1 MRCTGQPPDGV
12 EWVEEEDG
20 DNVIISVIDMW
31 IVNNGVM
38 NYVSLTFNKVC

>member
-1 MRCTGQPPDGV
+1 MRCTGQPPDGA

-38 NYVSLTFNKVC
+38 NYVVDFK

>member
-1 MRCTGQPPDGV
+1 MRCTGQPLDGV

-20 DNVIISVIDMW
+20 DNFIISVIDMW

-38 NYVSLTFNKVC
+38 IMSLTFNKVC